1 MFTVQVITA
10 KSGKP
15 ATRKRVAV
23 AFDGVLRGV
32 TKDQYTDSNGEVHF
46 NHEPGRGKIFV
57 DGRVEHQGQLSGRIV
72 LYT

>member
-1 MFTVQVITA
+1 MFTVQVITT

-23 AFDGVLRGV
+23 AFDGLRGV